1 MRFSVLSRTCPP
13 KHNPRKLVCY
23 PLQPMASVAVRVAMC
38 RGQIN
43 AWIEEFNADDTIGLK
58 GLAVRCVDALD
69 RHGLILRDTRCNSMN
84 IAPHPENREGDGVDP
99 VDVHEVLDNIIAA
112 DWDTAETSHAMAF
125 QMPPKGSRNYDK
137 FVAFVEALG
146 SKSNGI
152 LPPYRGDEIQL
163 LSISCSHT
171 AAGQRCVLSS
181 APALKAT
188 IRGSDGKLSFAKLQ
202 ELRPL
207 VANAA
212 RDGLVWKV
220 LRWEVDEACP
230 RLAEIL
236 QAAGSAGQQAA
247 RPVTEFQ
254 CLQRIIKDAALVE
267 ASGDKPDWHKIG
279 RKAERIAPKLKGQIK
294 DLCTF
299 AAECAFIVPQVDAY
313 LKSLTVKR
321 VVRPQLFAA
330 IAKVH
335 PLDVELYLI
344 AVLKAMY
351 SSSAAD
357 ERGESKLLS
366 PADITAINE
375 RLRPFAK
382 TANDIIGTA
391 RAMAL
396 ERVIPDALLDTLEI
410 RLVHH
415 VQGKSSAFMALF
427 DIGWSFLDSVEQHLD
442 IKLRAP
448 SGWPAKR
455 KGQPLVKAAPP
466 MSVRAVRSDGKLDP
480 LVELARKGVVVGGHV
495 KNASNSGTIARMS
508 DTAVD
513 VVDSGGTTTTIT
525 PGDILHAWTV
535 LRAAKPEERV
545 WNARDIV
552 CRVCVCVLWLC

>member
-1 MRFSVLSRTCPP
+1 
-13 KHNPRKLVCY
+13 
-23 PLQPMASVAVRVAMC
+23 MASVADRVALC
-38 RGQIN
+38 SGQIN
-43 AWIEEFNADDTIGLK
+43 EWIEEFNVDDTVGLK
-58 GLAVRCVDALD
+58 GLAVRCVDMLD
-69 RHGLILRDTRCNSMN
+69 RHSLIVRDTRCNSMS

-125 QMPPKGSRNYDK
+125 QMPPKGSRSYDK
-137 FVAFVEALG
+137 FVAFVEAL
-146 SKSNGI
+146 SPKSNGI

-171 AAGQRCVLSS
+171 AAGQRCVLAS

-188 IRGSDGKLSFAKLQ
+188 IRGIDGKLSFAKLQ

-230 RLAEIL
+230 RLAEVL
-236 QAAGSAGQQAA
+236 QAAGNAGQQAA
-247 RPVTEFQ
+247 RPVTELQ
-254 CLQRIIKDAALVE
+254 CLQRIIKDAALAE
-267 ASGDKPDWHKIG
+267 AAGNKPDWHNIG

-299 AAECAFIVPQVDAY
+299 AAECAFIVPQVDTY

-330 IAKVH
+330 LAKVQ
-335 PLDVELYLI
+335 PLDVELYLT

-351 SSSAAD
+351 SSPVAD

-366 PADITAINE
+366 PADITAVNE

-382 TANDIIGTA
+382 TANDIIATA

-396 ERVIPDALLDTLEI
+396 ERAIPDALLDTLEI

-415 VQGKSSAFMALF
+415 VHGKSSAFMALF
-427 DIGWSFLDSVEQHLD
+427 DIGWSFLDSVEQILG
-442 IKLRAP
+442 IKMRAP
-448 SGWPAKR
+448 NGWPAKR
-455 KGQPLVKAAPP
+455 KGQPSVIAAPP
-466 MSVRAVRSDGKLDP
+466 ISVRAVRSDGKLDP
-480 LVELARKGVVVGGHV
+480 LVELTRKGFSVGERV
-495 KNASNSGTIARMS
+495 KDATRGGVIVRISE
-508 DTAVD
+508 TAVD
-513 VVDSGGTTTTIT
+513 VSDSGGAITTIT
-525 PGDILHAWTV
+525 PGDILHTWTV
-535 LRAAKPEERV
+535 VRAAKPEERV
-545 WNARDIV
+545 WKARGIV
-552 CRVCVCVLWLC
+552 CRVCVCVCFGCVELHRQL